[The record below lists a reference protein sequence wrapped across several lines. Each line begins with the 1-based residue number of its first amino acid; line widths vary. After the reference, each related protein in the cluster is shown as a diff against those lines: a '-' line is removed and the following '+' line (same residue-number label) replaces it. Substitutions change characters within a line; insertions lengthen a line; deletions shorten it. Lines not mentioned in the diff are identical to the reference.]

1 MWLLGI
7 ELMTSGRAVSVLNH
21 RTISPAPHVCFCTT
35 CMLDACGGQKMTLD
49 PLELQ
54 LDKVVSCNVL
64 GIKPVF
70 SGREAELL
78 AVEPFL

>member
-1 MWLLGI
+1 
-7 ELMTSGRAVSVLNH
+7 
-21 RTISPAPHVCFCTT
+21 
-35 CMLDACGGQKMTLD
+35 MLDACGGQKMTLD